1 MLADL
6 NLFATAL
13 ILLAYLFGSVSSAVL
28 VCQALELPDP
38 RTTGSHNPGATNVL
52 RTGSRRAAIIT
63 LLADLL
69 KGALPVWLADYFQ
82 QSHQII
88 ALCGLAAMLGH
99 LFPLYFR
106 FRGGKGV
113 ATFVGACLA
122 LQPLLALGQVILW
135 LPLALCY
142 RVSSI
147 ASICTAL
154 MSPLLCWWLARD
166 YLPFVSL
173 MAILLITKHHRNIS
187 NLLQGREARL

>member
-1 MLADL
+1 MFADL
-6 NLFATAL
+6 TLFSTTL

-38 RTTGSHNPGATNVL
+38 RTIGSHNPGATNVL
-52 RTGSRRAAIIT
+52 RTGSKTAALLT

-69 KGALPVWLADYFQ
+69 KGAIPVWLASYFQ
-82 QSHQII
+82 QQAEVV
-88 ALCGLAAMLGH
+88 ALCGLGAMLGH
-99 LFPLYFR
+99 LYPLYFG

-122 LQPLLALGQVILW
+122 LQPLMALGQIILW
-135 LPLALCY
+135 LPLALYY

-147 ASICTAL
+147 ASICIAL
-154 MSPLLCWWLARD
+154 ISPILCWWLTPD

-173 MAILLITKHHRNIS
+173 MALLLVTKHHRNIH
-187 NLLQGREARL
+187 NLLRGKETQL